1 MQKTALHQLIL
12 IVAYSEM
19 IIKAS
24 QRSGARNLANHLAN
38 TKDNDHVTLHEVRGL
53 AGQSLQTALLEID
66 AVSKGTQCQ
75 QPLFS
80 VSFNPPQNAQVSDA
94 QFNAAFAKFEQKL
107 GLIDQPRVVVF
118 HEKEGRRHCHVVWSR
133 IDVDRMRAIN
143 MSHFKN
149 KCTDIS
155 RELYLEHGWAMPK
168 GLQNKAERD
177 PLQLKNSEW
186 QKLKRQGVDPK
197 ELKSI
202 IQAAWKLSD
211 NEESFKH
218 ALQDSGL
225 FLAKGDKRG
234 FVVVD
239 HTEKVYSLSRHGALK
254 AKELK
259 ARLGDASEQPSIAL
273 TNMRIRSIYTKE
285 MLAKVNSLKNQH
297 KAQRAPIEQKKAEL
311 IKIQRAER
319 REQQDRHRLK
329 RKATMKA
336 ARGRFRKGVRGFFD
350 MVSGRNQRIRLIG
363 RKALNKVKATHS
375 KSRQKMIFRHN
386 LERAEIQK
394 EILDVKHRHMEER
407 RQLAKRILAIRAA
420 QKAEQKRDKLRQGFE
435 DSTLDKTRS
444 KENLTEQEQKINQ
457 TRKNRRRREID

>member
-1 MQKTALHQLIL
+1 MILHRLIL
-12 IVAYSEM
+12 IVAYSAM

-38 TKDNDHVTLHEVRGL
+38 TKDNDHVTLHEIRGL
-53 AGQSLQTALLEID
+53 AGQSLQAALLEID
-66 AVSKGTQCQ
+66 AVSKGTQCY

-80 VSFNPPQNAQVSDA
+80 VSFNPPQDAKVSEA
-94 QFNAAFAKFEQKL
+94 QFDAAFAKFEKKL
-107 GLIDQPRVVVF
+107 GLTDQPRVVVF

-149 KCTDIS
+149 KCTAIS

-177 PLQLKNSEW
+177 PFQLKNSEW

-211 NEESFKH
+211 NAESFKH

-259 ARLGDASEQPSIAL
+259 TRLGEPDDLPSIAL

-297 KAQRAPIEQKKAEL
+297 KAQLSPYEEKKAEMV
-311 IKIQRAER
+311 KIQRAER

-336 ARGRFRKGVRGFFD
+336 VRGRFRKGVMGFFD
-350 MVSGRNQRIRLIG
+350 VVSGRNQRIRLIG
-363 RKALNKVKATHS
+363 RKALDNVKATHTE
-375 KSRQKMIFRHN
+375 SRHKMIFRHN
-386 LERAEIQK
+386 QERAGLQK
-394 EILDVKHRHMEER
+394 EVLEVKDRHVEER
-407 RQLAKRILAIRAA
+407 KKLAKGIQEIRAE
-420 QKAEQKRDKLRQGFE
+420 QKAEQKHDKLRQGFE
-435 DSTLDKTRS
+435 DSTLDNGQG
-444 KENLTEQEQKINQ
+444 KESQEKQSQKITQ
-457 TRKNRRRREID
+457 SHKNRRRRDID